1 MFDSK
6 LLWSGRISTKLE
18 VAERLEEITPF
29 STSKL
34 QRTMKIGYGC
44 AAHIVDLF
52 EMLGIV
58 SAVQDSRRQHIP
70 LMSSREAVFT
80 LIRYLHATLPASDDE
95 ANTLLQEDED
105 SDFADTEIVCLFEE
119 ESVFFEENDEESDLI
134 ISVSH
139 EESPCRA
146 APELSPADQ
155 LRQAVETACARER
168 IGTSVLQRAL
178 KIGYGRAAALIN
190 RLEEMGVVGPD
201 PGDKTGRPVL
211 LSYAEA
217 SPLAEA
223 WIAEHFPD
231 KKPGEDNEG
240 ETDGE
245 SLHHGNMYILAAE
258 GAARRAFGNDEELP
272 DPDVMTPALADI
284 YRKALELTT
293 QIRLLSDANLYHR
306 LGISY
311 ARAICIV
318 DQFRALGILEHYAS
332 SMDGYLPIIPYSLA
346 VDRLEA
352 WLEQQMQS

>member
-34 QRTMKIGYGC
+34 QRTMKIGYGR

-58 SAVQDSRRQHIP
+58 SAVQDSRGRHIP

-139 EESPCRA
+139 EESPCSA

-155 LRQAVETACARER
+155 LRKAVETACARER

-201 PGDKTGRPVL
+201 PQDKTGREVLTSLETAKPLTEEWILSHGISEMVEVYVPDNTPLVFNEDENPVL
-211 LSYAEA
+211 FME
-217 SPLAEA
+217 
-223 WIAEHFPD
+223 
-231 KKPGEDNEG
+231 
-240 ETDGE
+240 
-245 SLHHGNMYILAAE
+245 
-258 GAARRAFGNDEELP
+258 
-272 DPDVMTPALADI
+272 
-284 YRKALELTT
+284 ALEALQGRTE
-293 QIRLLSDANLYHR
+293 ISASGLGRLM
-306 LGISY
+306 GISY
-311 ARAICIV
+311 PRASVVMQWLIEQGIV
-318 DQFRALGILEHYAS
+318 SSTVGNRRCREILLSHEEATERLDQWVRQRT
-332 SMDGYLPIIPYSLA
+332 
-346 VDRLEA
+346 VK
-352 WLEQQMQS
+352 